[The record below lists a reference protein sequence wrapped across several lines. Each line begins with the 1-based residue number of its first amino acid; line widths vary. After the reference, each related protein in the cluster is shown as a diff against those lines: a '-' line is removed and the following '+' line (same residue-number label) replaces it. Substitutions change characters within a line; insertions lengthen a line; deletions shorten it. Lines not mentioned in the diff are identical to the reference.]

1 MRDALLNTLA
11 NLPHL
16 KLTVVDCAAA
26 PAEAANLS
34 ARADTIDSL
43 RARPGES
50 ALAFM
55 ARIAP
60 AFDRIWVIAP
70 ESDAILA
77 GLCDCIGP
85 GRWVGC
91 TPEAIRIASSKSA
104 TLAHLA
110 SHAIPTPLNPDTPH
124 QMQQW
129 VVKPDDGAG
138 AEDTLIFADAAR
150 ARAWQQA
157 QRNAGRIF
165 TLEPWIDGAP
175 LSLSLACTDTQC
187 SLIGINHQLIATTD
201 GKLSYQGVRANAEAL
216 DTPAALELH
225 ALARR
230 IHHALPGLRGFVGVD
245 LVRQANGTPVVIEI
259 NPRLTCAF
267 EGLPADARMRAIR
280 AALESCA
287 NAADE
292 PVLSHPV

>member
-1 MRDALLNTLA
+1 MRDTLIDALA
-11 NLPHL
+11 SLPHIEV
-16 KLTVVDCAAA
+16 TVVDCAAA
-26 PAEAANLS
+26 PAPASGL
-34 ARADTIDSL
+34 RAKTGPIASL

-50 ALAFM
+50 APAFM
-55 ARIAP
+55 ARVAP

-70 ESDAILA
+70 ESDGILA

-85 GRWVGC
+85 VRWVGC

-110 SHAIPTPLNPDTPH
+110 HHAIPTPLNSDVPSPAR
-124 QMQQW
+124 QW

-138 AEDTLIFADAAR
+138 AEDTLIFADAAP
-150 ARAWQQA
+150 ALAWQQA
-157 QRNAGRIF
+157 QHDEGRIF
-165 TLEPWIDGAP
+165 TLEPWIEGVP
-175 LSLSLACTDTQC
+175 MSLSLACTDTQC
-187 SLIGINHQLIATTD
+187 SLIGINHQLIAAAN

-216 DTPAALELH
+216 DTPAALELQ

-267 EGLPADARMRAIR
+267 EGLPAAARMRAIR
-280 AALESCA
+280 AALESSA
-287 NAADE
+287 NAVGKA
-292 PVLSHPV
+292 